1 MSGAITSTAI
11 SDLASKLSA
20 LRAVRER
27 MVELQRAAGAGGGV
41 VMEGRDIGTAVFPDA
56 ELKFYLDADVKVRAA
71 RRYEELRAKG
81 EATTVE
87 EVQTQLI
94 DRDQRDSTREIAP
107 LRCAEDAIVI
117 NSSNL
122 SVAQVVERLIRK
134 IHKRFRQGSGT

>member
-1 MSGAITSTAI
+1 VT
-11 SDLASKLSA
+11 
-20 LRAVRER
+20 
-27 MVELQRAAGAGGGV
+27 
-41 VMEGRDIGTAVFPDA
+41 
-56 ELKFYLDADVKVRAA
+56 VRAA

-94 DRDQRDSTREIAP
+94 ERDRRDSTREIAP

-117 NSSNL
+117 NSTNL
-122 SVAQVVERLIRK
+122 SVAQVVERLIRE

>member
-1 MSGAITSTAI
+1 MRNYAP
-11 SDLASKLSA
+11 K
-20 LRAVRER
+20 
-27 MVELQRAAGAGGGV
+27 
-41 VMEGRDIGTAVFPDA
+41 
-56 ELKFYLDADVKVRAA
+56 A
-71 RRYEELRAKG
+71 RRRPL
-81 EATTVE
+81 E